1 MLLDSVISV
10 LTEITD
16 MPELSPIARKYIIHW
31 GELGTRWG
39 ISRTVAQ
46 VHALLFLSDR
56 PLNAEEVCDT
66 LDLARSNV
74 STALKELQNW
84 GIVRVAHILGDRRD
98 HFESMKDVFEM
109 FRVIVMERKRREV
122 DPTLVLLRE
131 AAAEMEKT
139 KGTDPHTRERL
150 EDMLE
155 FFELANT
162 WATQVQKTPTPV
174 LLKAVKLG
182 EKVFK
187 LLGLTT

>member
-1 MLLDSVISV
+1 MA
-10 LTEITD
+10 
-16 MPELSPIARKYIIHW
+16 ELSPIARKYIIHW

-39 ISRTVAQ
+39 ISRTIAQ
-46 VHALLFLSDR
+46 VHALLYLSEK
-56 PLNAEEVCDT
+56 PLNAEEICDT

-139 KGTDPHTRERL
+139 KGTDPHVRERL
-150 EDMLE
+150 GDMLE

-162 WATQVQKTPTPV
+162 WASQVQKTPTPV

-187 LLGLTT
+187 LLGLTS